1 MPRKAKVTL
10 SQPLFGE
17 PVFSEGVPTPDPSQ
31 FTVTNDDTKFY
42 TTEVKALLATE
53 VVSFSQAGGQPSDL
67 FTLEKAWG
75 DAHGSQVIQAIN
87 DAKSI
92 TFHMIG
98 DSGASSAK
106 TFGAMIKVS
115 DAVTNDFH
123 TASAANRPSFLFHL
137 GDLVYNF
144 GESLY
149 YYDQFYEPYRN
160 YPAPIIAIPGNHDS
174 FVLPNTPKGSEP
186 LTIFQRNFCSPSIAV
201 TQEAGSL
208 HRTSMTQPG
217 VYFALDAPYVRIIGL
232 FSNALED
239 PGVISSQT
247 TEPTTMA
254 KNMAAPKGKG
264 KGKGG
269 GGNKP
274 NPASKTW
281 PLVPDYQLAFLTAQ
295 LQSIK
300 NNNYKGAVI
309 LAVHH
314 PPFSYGVEVN
324 GKTSSGG
331 KHYGSPLMLA
341 EIDAIC
347 KEVGVYP
354 HAIISGHAHNYQRFT
369 RKITF
374 NGQNYSVP
382 FIICGDSGHNVDSLV
397 SARFGTKPPE
407 PGDNVD
413 VSYMDNNNIVQAT
426 GLTLNKHDQ
435 VNSGYLRVTAN
446 AQQLTVTFIPVSKT
460 GAATKPDTVTI
471 NLAAHTAA

>member
-31 FTVTNDDTKFY
+31 FKVTNDDNKFY

-53 VVSFSQAGGQPSDL
+53 VVAFPQAGGQPGDL
-67 FTLEKAWG
+67 FSLEKAWG
-75 DAHGSQVIQAIN
+75 PHGSDIITAIDN
-87 DAKSI
+87 AKGI

-160 YPAPIIAIPGNHDS
+160 YPAPILAIPGNHDS

-186 LTIFQRNFCSPSIAV
+186 LTIFQRNFCGTTTAV

-217 VYFALDAPYVRIIGL
+217 IYFALDAPYVRIIGL

-254 KNMAAPKGKG
+254 KNMTAPKGKG

-274 NPASKTW
+274 NPAVKTW

-295 LQSIK
+295 LQEIK
-300 NNNYKGAVI
+300 SSNYKGAVI

-314 PPFSYGVEVN
+314 PPFSYGVQ
-324 GKTSSGG
+324 GGTSSGA

-397 SARFGTKPPE
+397 WARFGTKPPE
-407 PGDNVD
+407 PGDNLD
-413 VSYMDNNNIVQAT
+413 VSYMDTNKIVQAT

-446 AQQLTVTFIPVSKT
+446 AQQLTITFNPVSKT
-460 GAATKPDTVTI
+460 GAATKPDTVTV